1 VRAWV
6 LGLLLVSGGMAA
18 AQQAQ
23 EPVPAAPPT
32 PEISATDK
40 AAHALMQ
47 DTLVEAERWLL
58 EFFIQPG
65 TDVPSVVLKDFEKL
79 DTAVQESY
87 FRDLAQRSGMLLF
100 VTREEVRLVQERRK
114 AAETT
119 QRLLRESLV
128 DRRRERRRRTT
139 ATLFWTS
146 LGTAIAGFAGSYG
159 CWYLSDYLDQR
170 YLATASPQQA
180 ALLKAWSDVLQN
192 ASYASAGIGA
202 VGITIALPAL
212 AGMRSRPTS
221 R

>member
-1 VRAWV
+1 MRAWV
-6 LGLLLVSGGMAA
+6 LGLLLASGVIAA

-23 EPVPAAPPT
+23 EAPAAPAV
-32 PEISATDK
+32 PEVTATDK

-58 EFFIQPG
+58 EFFVQPG

-128 DRRRERRRRTT
+128 NRRRERRRRTT

-170 YLATASPQQA
+170 YLSTASSQQA
-180 ALLKAWSDVLQN
+180 ALFKAWSELLQS
-192 ASYASAGIGA
+192 ASYASAGIGV